1 MDWTA
6 LGKGGKRRRR
16 LTGERRRATADHRRK
31 AGTAFR
37 RLIRTGLG
45 SGSMRATQ
53 QNDLEGRVREL
64 EAGQGRSTA
73 SGGSDYAGELS
84 RARGNKR
91 EGKPGRR
98 QALPCWEASAAAWA
112 SRRVT
117 ERRRKGGNQAR
128 FRQWRLELGFWQAG
142 RRRLRFRV

>member
-1 MDWTA
+1 MPASGGARPVVRRSCRFGTPELDSARA
-6 LGKGGKRRRR
+6 LVEKLAREATKRSR
-16 LTGERRRATADHRRK
+16 
-31 AGTAFR
+31 
-37 RLIRTGLG
+37 G
-45 SGSMRATQ
+45 SGARYG
-53 QNDLEGRVREL
+53 DR
-64 EAGQGRSTA
+64 QGRSTA

-98 QALPCWEASAAAWA
+98 QALPCWEASGAAWA

-117 ERRRKGGNQAR
+117 ERRRKGGNRAR